1 MFRGVHVRNGHQ
13 TNVHTYIHAY
23 IHTYIHTNLYS
34 AKNRENESEPACWS
48 SYYSAKSS
56 YIESRAHY
64 APEPARGQP
73 MCCNGS
79 RSLSL
84 SRAWY
89 VTTEHSG
96 QSGRSAG
103 RTLPDAALGDA
114 NWSGNDRVRPHR
126 SPRYGRFQSAEP
138 AIRRLDGQLMRR
150 SFDSIT
156 RVWTVRS
163 RTWIN

>member
-1 MFRGVHVRNGHQ
+1 MV
-13 TNVHTYIHAY
+13 
-23 IHTYIHTNLYS
+23 IHTYIHTYLQIYIAPKIVRTNL
-34 AKNRENESEPACWS
+34 NLPAGHRITRRNHH
-48 SYYSAKSS
+48 KSNQGRITPRS
-56 YIESRAHY
+56 PH
-64 APEPARGQP
+64 GQP
-73 MCCNGS
+73 ICCNGS

-114 NWSGNDRVRPHR
+114 NGSGNDRVRPHR
-126 SPRYGRFQSAEP
+126 SPHYGRFQSAEP